1 MTMQLDIKR
10 CRFARAGEPFNLAVP
25 SALHTKQ
32 GYQAERS
39 HDLKSS
45 YAGRKRPH
53 RLDYPKERNRTGP
66 RPPRAGART
75 LIGIVL
81 TGER

>member
-25 SALHTKQ
+25 SALQPTKQ

-39 HDLKSS
+39 HGLKSS

-53 RLDYPKERNRTGP
+53 RIPY
-66 RPPRAGART
+66 
-75 LIGIVL
+75 
-81 TGER
+81 